1 MIPLKTL
8 RFVIPAAIA
17 LLPFNL
23 HAQNPDAS
31 PNREALLL
39 VETADPSVV
48 TGAAGVDESAIK
60 TIINVSPTPG
70 ALKTAIEQAAEKLR
84 EGTPTKILL
93 APGVYREGE
102 LVIDGTKI
110 GGEAFSTPL
119 VIEAEKPG
127 SVTIS
132 GADVFPAKD
141 WKAVKDASGKVVA
154 YEHPWPYDFG
164 FCPTGNKNYNPKSP
178 YEHRREVAKI
188 NGVPLRQ
195 VLLEQYSYTAPAT
208 DPKNHELSLPFPEGT
223 VQDSFLAGLNWPTF
237 RTPNILSKIN
247 DYGVYVYK
255 QMMDP
260 ATLSPGTFGVAER
273 PENGDRI
280 FIAPP
285 ENVKW
290 AESTVEVSVRPYLLW
305 IMNKSNV
312 VVRGL
317 NFEMAA
323 AMAGPRSAIRFG
335 AWHPN
340 VGADLATSNNMLIED
355 CHLDFG
361 NGTHLEV
368 SYSKDVTLRRV
379 KATRAA
385 ASGITTTHVQNF
397 LWDTVET
404 SYNHWRYVGGWGGGG
419 SKNHNIQDGVFR
431 NVTAVGNDAI
441 ALWFDVDC
449 ANITVDGLVAYGN
462 RVGLDFEISKGLLV
476 RNSVIAANAKAAVAL
491 KAANQMS
498 IENSIIAGPTGVANF
513 IFQAATRGAS
523 GAGSIQALLGL
534 PRNDPYTLDRL
545 TIKNSIIL
553 GLPQEACP
561 PAAERYDHDRGV
573 RASGFAA
580 PLFAMHHG
588 VRPIYEKFIREGYA
602 GTGNLWFSP
611 EAKPFGIGKII
622 DGPDWRSKP
631 NVNEWV
637 GFDSWTSQVAE
648 QNAQWIDPG
657 FVNAAALDFT
667 AKPNSPVSKMQLPVF
682 SLSPE
687 RRAEWEAFSKA
698 DFYKSSERSEVI
710 DVIVQ

>member
-1 MIPLKTL
+1 MKNS
-8 RFVIPAAIA
+8 
-17 LLPFNL
+17 LLPVLAFIASL
-23 HAQNPDAS
+23 SSLSAQSPEPVDRASLLTKPTADAS
-31 PNREALLL
+31 I
-39 VETADPSVV
+39 V
-48 TGAAGVDESAIK
+48 TGASGVNEKAI
-60 TIINVSPTPG
+60 TQVIRVTPG
-70 ALKTAIEQAAEKLR
+70 PQALAKALEEAKEKLR
-84 EGTPTKILL
+84 NGTPVKVLI
-93 APGVYREGE
+93 APGIYREGE

-110 GGEAFSTPL
+110 GGAAASTPL
-119 VIEAEKPG
+119 IIAAERTG
-127 SVTIS
+127 TVTIS
-132 GADVFPAKD
+132 GADEFPAKN
-141 WKAVKDASGKVVA
+141 WKAVKDASGKVFA
-154 YEHPWPYDFG
+154 YEHPWPHDFG
-164 FCPTGNKNYNPKSP
+164 FWPTGNKNYNPKSP

-195 VLLEQYSYTAPAT
+195 VVLEQYSYTAPPT

-237 RTPNILSKIN
+237 RTPNILSKFD

-255 QMMDP
+255 QMVEP
-260 ATLSPGTFGVAER
+260 ATLAPGTFGVAER

-285 ENVKW
+285 DNVKW
-290 AESTVEVSVRPYLLW
+290 AEITVEVSVRPYLLW
-305 IMNKSNV
+305 IVNKSNV

-323 AMAGPRSAIRFG
+323 AMAGPRSAVRLGTWFPPTQG
-335 AWHPN
+335 AGIQDQN
-340 VGADLATSNNMLIED
+340 LLMED
-355 CHLDFG
+355 CHFDFG

-368 SYSKDVTLRRV
+368 SYSKDVTLRRI

-441 ALWFDVDC
+441 ALWFDIDC

-462 RVGLDFEISKGLLV
+462 RVGLDFEIGKGLLV

-513 IFQAATRGAS
+513 IFQAASRGAS
-523 GAGSIQALLGL
+523 GERSIQTLLGL
-534 PRNDPYTLDRL
+534 PRNDPYVLDRL
-545 TIKNSIIL
+545 TIKNSVIL

-561 PAAERYDHDRGV
+561 PGAERYDHDRGV
-573 RASGFAA
+573 RASGFVA
-580 PLFAMHHG
+580 PLFVEHHG
-588 VRPIYEKFIREGYA
+588 WPREIYQKFIRNGYA
-602 GTGNLWFSP
+602 GSGNLWFSP
-611 EAKPFGIGKII
+611 EAKPFGIGKIM
-622 DGPDWRSKP
+622 DSPEWRSKP
-631 NVNEWV
+631 NVNEWI
-637 GFDSWTSQVAE
+637 GFDSWASLVAE
-648 QNAQWIDPG
+648 QNSQWIDPG

-667 AKPNSPVSKMQLPVF
+667 AKTNSPASKMKLPVF
-682 SLSPE
+682 RISAE